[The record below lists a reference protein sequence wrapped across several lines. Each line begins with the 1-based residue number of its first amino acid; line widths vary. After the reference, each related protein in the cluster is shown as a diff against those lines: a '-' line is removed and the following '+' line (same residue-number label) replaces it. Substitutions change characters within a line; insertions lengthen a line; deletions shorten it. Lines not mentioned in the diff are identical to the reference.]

1 MTSEPDVFVDRV
13 VVVGVNVDF
22 DGDGDLDMA
31 GERGRSTRATAA
43 AEGR

>member
-1 MTSEPDVFVDRV
+1 LVTAEPEVFVDLG

-31 GERGRSTRATAA
+31 GER
-43 AEGR
+43 